1 MILPDYD
8 SEDEDFDADQLLD
21 ALVELPEPGEII
33 GDPATWPGW
42 VDEAVWECG
51 ADHLPETAPTD
62 RLVEQ
67 ISSLLAARSDG
78 RIHLPLAVAEALE
91 KLRDRI
97 VLRRRM
103 ADWLVHPQPQHPRS
117 TPWE

>member
-67 ISSLLAARSDG
+67 ISAILAARNEG
-78 RIHLPLAVAEALE
+78 RIHLPLAVVESLE
-91 KLRDRI
+91 KLRDQV
-97 VLRRRM
+97 VLRRRR
-103 ADWLVHPQPQHPRS
+103 AEWFALPREK
-117 TPWE
+117 PVI